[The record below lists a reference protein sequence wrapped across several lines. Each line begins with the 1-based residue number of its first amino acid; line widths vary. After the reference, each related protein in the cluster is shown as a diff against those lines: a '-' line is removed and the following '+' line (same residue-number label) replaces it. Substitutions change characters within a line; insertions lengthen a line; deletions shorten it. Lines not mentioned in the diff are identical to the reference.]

1 VINKVFLVRDAFL
14 RAEGKPFQNIF
25 FNIVSTTKSNITRY
39 ITVERVDPDSCQSGS
54 AAIAALPIV
63 TRKSSA

>member
-1 VINKVFLVRDAFL
+1 MFLVRDAFL
-14 RAEGKPFQNIF
+14 RAEGNPFQNLFYF
-25 FNIVSTTKSNITRY
+25 FNMVSTKSNIIPY
-39 ITVERVDPDSCQSGS
+39 IKVEGVDPDSCQSGS